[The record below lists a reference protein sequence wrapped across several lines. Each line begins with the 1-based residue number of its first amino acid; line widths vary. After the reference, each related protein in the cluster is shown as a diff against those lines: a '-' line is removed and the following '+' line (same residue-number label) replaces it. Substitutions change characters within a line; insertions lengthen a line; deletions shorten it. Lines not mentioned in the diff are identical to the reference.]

1 MPFTEMENTG
11 KELSCGEGLCVG
23 TRCFSGDS
31 IKNVPVI
38 QETWVRSQ
46 ETRVRSQETLGW
58 EDPLKKGMATHSNIL
73 AWRNSM
79 DKGAWWAIVHEISK
93 SWTRLSD

>member
-23 TRCFSGDS
+23 TRCFSGGS